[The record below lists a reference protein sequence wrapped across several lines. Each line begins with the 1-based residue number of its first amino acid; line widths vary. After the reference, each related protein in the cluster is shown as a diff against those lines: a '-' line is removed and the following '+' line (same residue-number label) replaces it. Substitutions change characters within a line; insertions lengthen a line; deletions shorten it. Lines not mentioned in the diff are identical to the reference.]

1 MAQSCYYE
9 DSIKYNFCSSWILK
23 YILHLHCYF
32 FFIKDCQTLDNFLI
46 KMKAKAGVDF

>member
-9 DSIKYNFCSSWILK
+9 DSIKYDFCSSWILK

-32 FFIKDCQTLDNFLI
+32 FFIKDYQTLDNFLI